1 MGNSDMAFLRKF
13 GLGAAAAA
21 MTVTAI
27 SPAMA
32 RDHGGHGYGY
42 GGYGSYGGHHR
53 GHHDNDTGEIL
64 GGVLIGAILV
74 GVLASASKKSKQNRR
89 DSGNEYPQRGTNSA
103 DGRSGSIG
111 SEDQAVDACAT
122 AAEQKAGRSSSV
134 RDIKNVRRS
143 DDGWDVEGVVESR
156 STWRDKSATNRNFTC
171 SVRYGSV
178 ETIYVEDRSVA
189 ADDQDVDG

>member
-1 MGNSDMAFLRKF
+1 MALLRKI
-13 GLGAAAAA
+13 GLGAAALALA
-21 MTVTAI
+21 VTAI

-32 RDHGGHGYGY
+32 RHRDGYGYGY
-42 GGYGSYGGHHR
+42 GGYDGYGGHHR
-53 GHHDNDTGEIL
+53 RHHDNDTGEIL

-89 DSGNEYPQRGTNSA
+89 DSDGNYPQRGSNSNSSQ
-103 DGRSGSIG
+103 SGSIA

-143 DDGWDVEGVVESR
+143 SDGWDVEGVIESR
-156 STWRDKSATNRNFTC
+156 NTWRDKSGSNHNFTC
-171 SVRYGSV
+171 SVRYGAV
-178 ETIYVEDRSVA
+178 ETVYVEDRTVA
-189 ADDQDVDG
+189 YNDQEFEAQN

>member
-1 MGNSDMAFLRKF
+1 MALLRKV

-32 RDHGGHGYGY
+32 EHGGGYGYGY
-42 GGYGSYGGHHR
+42 GGYNGYGGHHG
-53 GHHDNDTGEIL
+53 GHHDNDTGEVL
-64 GGVLIGAILV
+64 GGILIGAILV
-74 GVLASASKKSKQNRR
+74 GVLASASKKSKQARR
-89 DSGNEYPQRGTNSA
+89 DSGQDYPVRNSSN
-103 DGRSGSIG
+103 DNRSGSIA

-134 RDIKNVRRS
+134 RDIRNVRRS

-156 STWRDKSATNRNFTC
+156 NTWRDKSASNHNFTC
-171 SVRYGSV
+171 SVRYGAV
-178 ETIYVEDRSVA
+178 DTVYVEDGKVA
-189 ADDQDVDG
+189 YNDREFSTQN